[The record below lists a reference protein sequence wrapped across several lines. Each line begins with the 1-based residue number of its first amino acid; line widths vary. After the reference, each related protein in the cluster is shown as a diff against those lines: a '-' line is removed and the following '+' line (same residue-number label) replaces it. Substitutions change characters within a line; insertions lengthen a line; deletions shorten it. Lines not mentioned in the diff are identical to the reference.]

1 MAHLL
6 RMPGISAD
14 AEEVVFLEWCITP
27 GNKIENGDSIA
38 IVETEKAN
46 VDIVSDQIAILWRS
60 LINPGDTVNVGA
72 PIAILIGLDEKITDE
87 AAVFNKL
94 GLTDLNINSNE
105 IKSENMNDNVEPSSA
120 PPLSALNK
128 VLNNDS
134 LQKNQGER
142 VFSSPIARKLAKDNN
157 ISVENIVGT
166 GPGQRIVRADVERS
180 IANVIGNLTVQETTI
195 TPNLSS
201 SNAYTDIPHSGMR
214 RAVAKSLTASKQEA
228 PHFYLDATCLVDALL
243 ELRKNIND
251 NSSVKV
257 SINDFVV
264 KAVVKSLVDVP
275 EMNVVWMQDCVRRFN
290 TVDIA
295 IAISSTK
302 GLVTPVIRSAENL
315 SLTQISNQIKDFAIR
330 ANEGRLKQHEIEGG
344 ALTVTNLGMFGVE
357 SFSAILNPPQVG
369 ILAVG
374 AIVKQPIVVD
384 GALEVG
390 NTLKVTLSVDHRPV
404 DGVLA
409 AQWLKRFK
417 ILIEN
422 PALILA

>member
-46 VDIVSDQIAILWRS
+46 VDIVSDQVAILWRS

-72 PIAILIGLDEKITDE
+72 PIAILTGLDEKITDE

-94 GLTDLNINSNE
+94 GLSDFNSDTNQV
-105 IKSENMNDNVEPSSA
+105 KSENKSEIIEQSSA
-120 PPLSALNK
+120 EPILVVNEVQSNHSSQ
-128 VLNNDS
+128 NSQSD
-134 LQKNQGER
+134 R
-142 VFSSPIARKLAKDNN
+142 IFSSPIARKLAKDNN
-157 ISVENIVGT
+157 ISIENIVGT

-180 IANVIGNLTVQETTI
+180 IGNLSVQKVTT
-195 TPNLSS
+195 TPNINS
-201 SNAYTDIPHSGMR
+201 SNSYTDIPHSGMR

-228 PHFYLDATCLVDALL
+228 PHFYLDATCLVDSLL
-243 ELRKNIND
+243 ELRKNINL
-251 NSSVKV
+251 NGSVNV

-264 KAVVKSLVDVP
+264 KAVVKSLVEVP
-275 EMNVVWMQDCVRRFN
+275 EMNVIWMQDCVRRFN
-290 TVDIA
+290 SVDIA

-315 SLTQISNQIKDFAIR
+315 SLTQISNQIKDFAAR
-330 ANEGRLKQHEIEGG
+330 ANEGKLKQHEIEGG
-344 ALTVTNLGMFGVE
+344 AFCVTNLGMFGVE

-374 AIVKQPIVVD
+374 AIMNQPIVVD
-384 GALEVG
+384 GVLKVG

>member
-14 AEEVVFLEWCITP
+14 ADEVVFLEWCIIP

-38 IVETEKAN
+38 VVETDKAN
-46 VDIVSDQIAILWRS
+46 VDIISDQVAILWRS
-60 LINPGDTVNVGA
+60 LIKPGDTVNVGA

-87 AAVFNKL
+87 AAVLSKLDLLELNK
-94 GLTDLNINSNE
+94 DENQEN
-105 IKSENMNDNVEPSSA
+105 SENMKDDIEHSSA
-120 PPLSALNK
+120 QSIL
-128 VLNNDS
+128 VLNEVLTNHS
-134 LQKNQGER
+134 WQNSQSQR
-142 VFSSPIARKLAKDNN
+142 IFSSPIARKLAKDNN
-157 ISVENIVGT
+157 ISIDNIVGT

-180 IANVIGNLTVQETTI
+180 IANDIGISLVQEVTK
-195 TPNLSS
+195 TPNMDT
-201 SNAYTDIPHSGMR
+201 SNSYTDLPHSGMR
-214 RAVAKSLTASKQEA
+214 RAVAKLLSASKQEA
-228 PHFYLDATCLVDALL
+228 PHFYLDATCLVDSLL
-243 ELRKNIND
+243 KLRKDIND
-251 NSSVKV
+251 NGSVKV

-264 KAVVKSLVDVP
+264 KAVVKSLVEVP

-290 TVDIA
+290 SVDIA

-315 SLTQISNQIKDFAIR
+315 SLTQISNQIKDFATR

-344 ALTVTNLGMFGVE
+344 AFSVTNLGMFGVE

-374 AIVKQPIVVD
+374 AVVNQPIVVD
-384 GALEVG
+384 GKLEVG

-409 AQWLKRFK
+409 GQWLKKFK
-417 ILIEN
+417 TLIEN

>member
-46 VDIVSDQIAILWRS
+46 VDIVSDQVAILWRS
-60 LINPGDTVNVGA
+60 LINPGDAVNVGA
-72 PIAILIGLDEKITDE
+72 PIAILIGVDEKITDE

-94 GLTDLNINSNE
+94 GLSNLIGE
-105 IKSENMNDNVEPSSA
+105 TNQAKSENVIENIEQSSTQPVLKINEVTDNRSSQ
-120 PPLSALNK
+120 NI
-128 VLNNDS
+128 
-134 LQKNQGER
+134 QGDR
-142 VFSSPIARKLAKDNN
+142 IFSSPIARKLAKDNN
-157 ISVENIVGT
+157 ISINEIVPT
-166 GPGQRIVRADVERS
+166 GPEQRIVRADVERI
-180 IANVIGNLTVQETTI
+180 IAKGIGNLQVQKVTTV
-195 TPNLSS
+195 PNTNSS
-201 SNAYTDIPHSGMR
+201 ISYTDIPHSGMR

-228 PHFYLDATCLVDALL
+228 PHFYLDATCLVDSLL
-243 ELRKNIND
+243 DLRENINQ

-264 KAVVKSLVDVP
+264 KAVVKSLVEVP
-275 EMNVVWMQDCVRRFN
+275 EMNVIWMQDCVRRFN
-290 TVDIA
+290 SVDVA

-302 GLVTPVIRSAENL
+302 GLVTPVIRSAETM
-315 SLTQISNQIKDFAIR
+315 SLTQISNQIKDFAAR

-344 ALTVTNLGMFGVE
+344 AFSVTNLGMFGVE
-357 SFSAILNPPQVG
+357 GFSAILNPPQVG

-374 AIVKQPIVVD
+374 AVVNQAIVVD
-384 GALEVG
+384 GSLEVG

-409 AQWLKRFK
+409 AQWLKKFK
-417 ILIEN
+417 MLIEN